1 MNLESIL
8 YIVIAAIIS
17 LIVTVFIYGYKTKYS
32 TKLSWIFG
40 LLRFTTLFSILVL
53 LINPTFESK
62 TYSIEKPKLPV
73 LVDNSF
79 SIASLDQTQ
88 KAISVVETL
97 QQNKALNDKF
107 DVSYFEFGTNFQSL
121 DTLSFDQKNT
131 NISSAL
137 SSVQDLF
144 DSQIAPTIIVTDGN
158 QTLGADYQYGTS
170 KLRHPVYPVIL
181 GDSIKYQD
189 LKIQSL
195 TSNRYSFLKN
205 KFPVE
210 AVLVYNGTGSVSSE
224 FVVTRNDRVVYRTPF
239 LFSQS
244 NNTHIVSFSLPAQR
258 VGLQDYT
265 ATIKPLLVEKNKVN
279 NTKRFAV
286 DVIDQTTNV
295 LIVSSILHP
304 DLGMLKKA
312 ITTNQQRSVTFIK
325 PQDAT
330 NVLNEYQLV
339 ILYQP
344 NSEFAPVY
352 KELKKLK
359 KNTFVFTGLQTDWSF
374 VNSVQEYYQKEVVNQ
389 NEQVTAGL
397 NLNYGVFGISPI
409 GFSDFPPLQTKFG
422 SLYINT
428 SHQTILEQYVDGIA
442 SESPML
448 ATIEVDD
455 TRHAI
460 WDGQDLWKWR
470 SQSYRDTQS
479 FEDFDTFIG
488 KMIQYLGSNKR
499 RSRLEVS
506 SSSFYYNNNPI
517 KISAQYFDK
526 SFVFDPRANLTITVV
541 DTTTKK
547 STVYPLLLKNNFYE
561 VGLNSL
567 QAGGYSYTISVK
579 DQQMTRSGNFTI
591 LEFNIEQQ
599 FLNANSKSLE
609 RLAVKTGG
617 AIFYPSQIDV
627 LINQLITNQSYVSTE
642 KSQQKA
648 VPLIFIKWLLA
659 LIAFCLSIE
668 WFIRKFNGLI

>member
-1 MNLESIL
+1 LNLETIL

-17 LIVTVFIYGYKTKYS
+17 LIVTLFIYGYKTKYTS
-32 TKLSWIFG
+32 RLRWIFG

-53 LINPTFESK
+53 LINPTFK
-62 TYSIEKPKLPV
+62 TNTYSIEKPKLPV
-73 LVDNSF
+73 LVDNSY
-79 SIASLDQTQ
+79 SIASLGQTQ
-88 KAISVVETL
+88 GAINVVEAF

-107 DVSYFEFGTNFQSL
+107 DVSYFEFGTDYKLL

-131 NISSAL
+131 NISNVL
-137 SSVQDLF
+137 SSVQELF
-144 DSQIAPTIIVTDGN
+144 DSEIAPTIIVTDGN
-158 QTLGADYQYGTS
+158 QTLGTDYQYSTS
-170 KLRHPVYPVIL
+170 KLKHPVYPVIL

-210 AVLVYNGTGSVSSE
+210 AVLVYNGTGRVSSE
-224 FVVTRNDRVVYRTPF
+224 FVVTKKNRVVYRKPV
-239 LFSQS
+239 LFSQT
-244 NNTHIVSFSLPAQR
+244 NNTHIITFSLPAQS

-265 ATIKPLLVEKNKVN
+265 ASIRPLETEKNKVN

-295 LIVSSILHP
+295 LIVSSVLHP
-304 DLGMLKKA
+304 DIGMLKKA
-312 ITTNQQRSVTFIK
+312 ITTNEQRSVTFIK
-325 PQDAT
+325 PQDAAA
-330 NVLNEYQLV
+330 VLNDYQLV

-344 NSEFAPVY
+344 NSEFASVY

-359 KNTFVFTGLQTDWSF
+359 KNTFVFTGLETDWSF
-374 VNSVQEYYQKEVVNQ
+374 VNSVQKYYQKEVVNQ

-428 SHQTILEQYVDGIA
+428 PHQTILEQFVDGIA

-448 ATIEVDD
+448 ATIEIDGN
-455 TRHAI
+455 RHAI

-470 SQSYRDTQS
+470 SQSYRETQS
-479 FEDFDTFIG
+479 FEDFDTFMG

-506 SSSFYYNNNPI
+506 SASFYYNNTPI
-517 KISAQYFDK
+517 NISAQYFDK
-526 SFVFDPRANLTITVV
+526 GFVFDPRAELTITVV
-541 DTTTKK
+541 DTNTKK

-567 QAGGYSYTISVK
+567 QAGSYSYTISVK
-579 DQQMTRSGNFTI
+579 DQQIARSGSFTI

-609 RLAVKTGG
+609 RLALKTGG
-617 AIFYPSQIDV
+617 AIFYPSQIDG
-627 LINQLITNQSYVSTE
+627 LIDKLITNQSYVSTE

>member
-1 MNLESIL
+1 LNLETIL

-17 LIVTVFIYGYKTKYS
+17 LIVTLFIYGYKTKYTS
-32 TKLSWIFG
+32 RLRWIFG

-53 LINPTFESK
+53 LINPTFK
-62 TYSIEKPKLPV
+62 TNTYSIEKPKLPV
-73 LVDNSF
+73 LVDNSY
-79 SIASLDQTQ
+79 SIASLGQTQ
-88 KAISVVETL
+88 GAINVVEAF

-107 DVSYFEFGTNFQSL
+107 DVSYFEFGTDYKLL

-131 NISSAL
+131 NISNVL
-137 SSVQDLF
+137 SSVQELF
-144 DSQIAPTIIVTDGN
+144 DSEIAPTIIVTDGN
-158 QTLGADYQYGTS
+158 QTLGTDYQYSTS
-170 KLRHPVYPVIL
+170 KLKHPVYPVIL

-210 AVLVYNGTGSVSSE
+210 AVLVYNGTGRVSSE
-224 FVVTRNDRVVYRTPF
+224 FVVTKKNRVVYRKPV
-239 LFSQS
+239 LFSQT
-244 NNTHIVSFSLPAQR
+244 NNTHIITFSLPAQS

-265 ATIKPLLVEKNKVN
+265 ASIRPLETEKNKVN

-295 LIVSSILHP
+295 LIVSSVLHP
-304 DLGMLKKA
+304 DIGMLKKA
-312 ITTNQQRSVTFIK
+312 ITTNEQRSVTFSE
-325 PQDAT
+325 PQDAAA
-330 NVLNEYQLV
+330 VLNDYQLV

-344 NSEFAPVY
+344 NSEFASVY

-359 KNTFVFTGLQTDWSF
+359 KNTFVFTGLETDWSF
-374 VNSVQEYYQKEVVNQ
+374 VNSVQKYYQKEVVNQ

-428 SHQTILEQYVDGIA
+428 PHQTILEQFVDGIA

-448 ATIEVDD
+448 ATIEIDGN
-455 TRHAI
+455 RHAI

-470 SQSYRDTQS
+470 SQSYRETQS
-479 FEDFDTFIG
+479 FEDFDTFMG

-506 SSSFYYNNNPI
+506 SASFYYNNTPI
-517 KISAQYFDK
+517 NISAQYFDK
-526 SFVFDPRANLTITVV
+526 GFVFDPRAELTITVV
-541 DTTTKK
+541 DTNTKK

-567 QAGGYSYTISVK
+567 QAGSYSYTISVK
-579 DQQMTRSGNFTI
+579 DQQIARSGSFTI

-609 RLAVKTGG
+609 RLALKTGG
-617 AIFYPSQIDV
+617 AIFYPSQIDG
-627 LINQLITNQSYVSTE
+627 LIDKLITNQSYVSTE

>member
-1 MNLESIL
+1 LNLETIL

-17 LIVTVFIYGYKTKYS
+17 LIVTLFIYGYKTKYTS
-32 TKLSWIFG
+32 RLRWIFG

-53 LINPTFESK
+53 LINPTFK
-62 TYSIEKPKLPV
+62 TNTYSIEKPKLPV
-73 LVDNSF
+73 LVDNSY
-79 SIASLDQTQ
+79 SIASLGQTQ
-88 KAISVVETL
+88 GAINVVEAF

-107 DVSYFEFGTNFQSL
+107 DVSYFEFGTDYKLL

-131 NISSAL
+131 NISNVL
-137 SSVQDLF
+137 SSVQELF
-144 DSQIAPTIIVTDGN
+144 DSEIAPTIIVTDGN
-158 QTLGADYQYGTS
+158 QTLGTDYQYSTS
-170 KLRHPVYPVIL
+170 KLKHPLYPVIL

-210 AVLVYNGTGSVSSE
+210 AVLVYNGTGRVSSE
-224 FVVTRNDRVVYRTPF
+224 FVVTKNNRVVYRKPV
-239 LFSQS
+239 LFSQT
-244 NNTHIVSFSLPAQR
+244 NNTHIITFSLPAQS

-265 ATIKPLLVEKNKVN
+265 ASIRPLETEKNKVN

-295 LIVSSILHP
+295 LIVSSVLHP
-304 DLGMLKKA
+304 DIGMLKKA
-312 ITTNQQRSVTFIK
+312 ITTNEQRSVTFSK
-325 PQDAT
+325 PQDAAA
-330 NVLNEYQLV
+330 VLNDYQLV

-344 NSEFAPVY
+344 NSEFASVY

-359 KNTFVFTGLQTDWSF
+359 KNTFVFTGLETDWSF
-374 VNSVQEYYQKEVVNQ
+374 VNSVQKYYQKEVVNQ

-428 SHQTILEQYVDGIA
+428 PHQTILEQFVDGIA

-448 ATIEVDD
+448 ATIEIDGN
-455 TRHAI
+455 RHAI

-470 SQSYRDTQS
+470 SQSYRETQS
-479 FEDFDTFIG
+479 FEDFDTFMG

-506 SSSFYYNNNPI
+506 SASFYYNNTPI
-517 KISAQYFDK
+517 NISAQYFDK
-526 SFVFDPRANLTITVV
+526 GFVFDPRAELTITVV
-541 DTTTKK
+541 DTNTKK

-567 QAGGYSYTISVK
+567 QAGSYSYTISVK
-579 DQQMTRSGNFTI
+579 DQQIARSGSFTI

-609 RLAVKTGG
+609 RLALKTGG
-617 AIFYPSQIDV
+617 AIFYPSQIDG
-627 LINQLITNQSYVSTE
+627 LIDKLITNQSYVSTE

>member
-1 MNLESIL
+1 LNLETIL

-17 LIVTVFIYGYKTKYS
+17 LIVTLFIYGYKTKYTS
-32 TKLSWIFG
+32 RLRWIFG

-53 LINPTFESK
+53 LINPTFK
-62 TYSIEKPKLPV
+62 TNTYSIEKPKLPV
-73 LVDNSF
+73 LVDNSY
-79 SIASLDQTQ
+79 SIASLGQTQ
-88 KAISVVETL
+88 GAINVVEAF

-107 DVSYFEFGTNFQSL
+107 DVSYFEFGTDYKLL

-131 NISSAL
+131 NISNVL
-137 SSVQDLF
+137 SSVQELF
-144 DSQIAPTIIVTDGN
+144 DSEIAPTIIVTDGN
-158 QTLGADYQYGTS
+158 QTLGTDYQYSTS
-170 KLRHPVYPVIL
+170 KLKHPVYPVIL

-210 AVLVYNGTGSVSSE
+210 AVLVYNGTGRVSSE
-224 FVVTRNDRVVYRTPF
+224 FVVTKKNRVVYRKPV
-239 LFSQS
+239 LFSQT
-244 NNTHIVSFSLPAQR
+244 NNTHIITFSLPAQS

-265 ATIKPLLVEKNKVN
+265 ASIRPLETEKNKVN

-295 LIVSSILHP
+295 LIVSSVLHP
-304 DLGMLKKA
+304 DIGMLKKA
-312 ITTNQQRSVTFIK
+312 ITTNEQRSVTFSK
-325 PQDAT
+325 PQDAAA
-330 NVLNEYQLV
+330 VLNDYQLV

-344 NSEFAPVY
+344 NSEFASVY

-359 KNTFVFTGLQTDWSF
+359 KNTFVFTGLETDWSF
-374 VNSVQEYYQKEVVNQ
+374 VNSVQKYYQKEVVNQ

-428 SHQTILEQYVDGIA
+428 PHQTILEQFVDGIA

-448 ATIEVDD
+448 ATIEIDGN
-455 TRHAI
+455 RHAI

-470 SQSYRDTQS
+470 SQSYRETQS
-479 FEDFDTFIG
+479 FEDFDTFMG

-506 SSSFYYNNNPI
+506 SASFYYNNTPI
-517 KISAQYFDK
+517 NISAQYFDK
-526 SFVFDPRANLTITVV
+526 GFVFDPRAELTITVV
-541 DTTTKK
+541 DTNTKK

-567 QAGGYSYTISVK
+567 QAGSYSYTISVK
-579 DQQMTRSGNFTI
+579 DQQIARSGSFTI

-609 RLAVKTGG
+609 RLALKTGG
-617 AIFYPSQIDV
+617 AIFYPSQIDG
-627 LINQLITNQSYVSTE
+627 LIDKLITNQSYVSTE

>member
-1 MNLESIL
+1 LNLETIL

-17 LIVTVFIYGYKTKYS
+17 LIVTLFIYGYKTKYTS
-32 TKLSWIFG
+32 RLRWIFG

-53 LINPTFESK
+53 LINPTFK
-62 TYSIEKPKLPV
+62 TNTYSIEKPKLPV
-73 LVDNSF
+73 LVDNSY
-79 SIASLDQTQ
+79 SIASLGQTQ
-88 KAISVVETL
+88 GAINVVEAF

-107 DVSYFEFGTNFQSL
+107 DVSYFEFGTDYKLL

-131 NISSAL
+131 NISNVL
-137 SSVQDLF
+137 SSVQELF
-144 DSQIAPTIIVTDGN
+144 DSEIAPTIIVTDGN
-158 QTLGADYQYGTS
+158 QTLGTDYQYSTS
-170 KLRHPVYPVIL
+170 KLKHPVYPVIL

-210 AVLVYNGTGSVSSE
+210 AVLVYNGTGRVSSE
-224 FVVTRNDRVVYRTPF
+224 FVVTKNNRVVYRKPV
-239 LFSQS
+239 LFSQT
-244 NNTHIVSFSLPAQR
+244 NNTHIITFSLPAQS

-265 ATIKPLLVEKNKVN
+265 ASIRPLETEKNKVN

-295 LIVSSILHP
+295 LIVSSVLHP
-304 DLGMLKKA
+304 DIGMLKKA
-312 ITTNQQRSVTFIK
+312 ITTNEQRSVTFIK
-325 PQDAT
+325 PQDAAA
-330 NVLNEYQLV
+330 VLNDYQLV

-344 NSEFAPVY
+344 NSEFASVY

-359 KNTFVFTGLQTDWSF
+359 KNTFVFTGLETDWSF
-374 VNSVQEYYQKEVVNQ
+374 VNSVQKYYQKEVVNQ

-428 SHQTILEQYVDGIA
+428 PHQTILEQFVDGIA

-448 ATIEVDD
+448 ATIEIDGN
-455 TRHAI
+455 RHAI

-470 SQSYRDTQS
+470 SQSYRETQS
-479 FEDFDTFIG
+479 FEDFDTFMG

-506 SSSFYYNNNPI
+506 SASFYYNNTPI
-517 KISAQYFDK
+517 NISAQYFDK
-526 SFVFDPRANLTITVV
+526 GFVFDPRAELTITVV
-541 DTTTKK
+541 DTNTKK

-567 QAGGYSYTISVK
+567 QAGSYSYTISVK
-579 DQQMTRSGNFTI
+579 DQQIARSGSFTI

-609 RLAVKTGG
+609 RLALKTGG
-617 AIFYPSQIDV
+617 AIFYPSQIDG
-627 LINQLITNQSYVSTE
+627 LIDKLITNQSYVSTE